1 MSRGDYCF
9 ILGGVVPGVVIVEPD
24 LPELQQVWPFYWYEN
39 GLVVPT
45 AAIWIFL
52 GNAADALSS
61 H

>member
-1 MSRGDYCF
+1 
-9 ILGGVVPGVVIVEPD
+9 VVPGVVIVEPD